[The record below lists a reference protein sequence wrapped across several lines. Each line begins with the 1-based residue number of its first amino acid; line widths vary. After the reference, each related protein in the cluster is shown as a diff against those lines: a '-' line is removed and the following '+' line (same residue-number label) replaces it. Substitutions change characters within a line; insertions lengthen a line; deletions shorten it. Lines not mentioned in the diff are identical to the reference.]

1 VHSIS
6 RDDAHGLRL
15 AIAAAVRAR
24 KNGNHPFGA
33 VLADSTSEILL
44 EAENTVVS
52 EHDCTAHAE
61 LNLIRRASRR
71 YDRQLLS
78 TCTLYA
84 STEPCPMCS
93 GGIYWSGVGRVV
105 YGLSQS
111 RFYEMVGRAAR
122 LELPCRDVFAAATA
136 NVRVVGP
143 LLEDEA
149 VSVHEDFWQTEE

>member
-1 VHSIS
+1 
-6 RDDAHGLRL
+6 L
-15 AIAAAVRAR
+15 RAR
-24 KNGNHPFGA
+24 GNGNHPFGA
-33 VLADSTSEILL
+33 VLVDSTSEILL
-44 EAENTVVS
+44 EAENTVVTDD
-52 EHDCTAHAE
+52 DCTAHAE
-61 LNLIRRASRR
+61 LNLVRSASRS
-71 YDRQLLS
+71 YDRELLV

-111 RFYEMVGRAAR
+111 RFYEMVGSAER

-143 LLEDEA
+143 LLENEA
-149 VSVHEDFWQTEE
+149 SRVHEDFWQTEE